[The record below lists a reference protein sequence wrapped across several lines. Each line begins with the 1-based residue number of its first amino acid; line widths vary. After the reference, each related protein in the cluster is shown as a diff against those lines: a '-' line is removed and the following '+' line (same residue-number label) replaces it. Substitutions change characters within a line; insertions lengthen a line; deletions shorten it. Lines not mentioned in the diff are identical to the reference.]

1 MEDIMMAKKILALFI
16 AVLMALSL
24 TATALADVVWEPRN
38 SFYETHHS
46 QCTYLGRR
54 PRRLC
59 HPLGRPGREHCRR
72 PVRKRDCAERILDL
86 QELGLHHRLGG

>member
-1 MEDIMMAKKILALFI
+1 MMAKKILALFM

-46 QCTYLGRR
+46 QCTYLGRSYYANG
-54 PRRLC
+54 PDGFVTLWDA
-59 HPLGRPGREHCRR
+59 HCRR

>member
-1 MEDIMMAKKILALFI
+1 MMAKKILALFM

-46 QCTYLGRR
+46 QCTR
-54 PRRLC
+54 
-59 HPLGRPGREHCRR
+59 
-72 PVRKRDCAERILDL
+72 
-86 QELGLHHRLGG
+86 